1 MFINYLN
8 KNYIK
13 TKDLVFIFLQKN
25 KQHSKKKEN
34 GFMTSTSENFKKEKT
49 QQLKNLIIFWKL
61 LLHNPKKKNFKIKI
75 ILKLKKQNKICIR
88 QKKIKFHLA
97 K

>member
-1 MFINYLN
+1 MFSYSYKKINNIL
-8 KNYIK
+8 
-13 TKDLVFIFLQKN
+13 
-25 KQHSKKKEN
+25 KKKEN

-75 ILKLKKQNKICIR
+75 ILKFKKETKFVYDR
-88 QKKIKFHLA
+88 KKIKFHLA